1 MELPENM
8 NELSETQK
16 KILEIGK
23 REFLE
28 KGFKSASLRGIVKEA
43 GFTQGAFYG
52 YYPDKE
58 ALFTALVSEAA
69 DGLIERFK
77 SAQRAHFGLIKKGK
91 TELSRKLSTEYLQL
105 FIGYIYDHFDAFKL
119 VICRSAGTRYE
130 HYIDDLVELEVSI
143 TEKYYRLLRTKGK
156 LEGRVSR
163 ELHRMITSAY
173 FTAVFETVAH
183 DMPQK
188 KAFDYTKELAVFF
201 NCGWDGILKLT

>member
-77 SAQRAHFGLIKKGK
+77 SAQRAHFDLIKKGK

-105 FIGYIYDHFDAFKL
+105 FIGYIYDPFDAFKL

>member
-23 REFLE
+23 REFSE
-28 KGFKSASLRGIVKEA
+28 NGFKSASLRGIVKEA

-77 SAQRAHFGLIKKGK
+77 SAQRAHFDLIKKGK